1 MGGYENICCSL
12 SPHHIAFCHNS
23 VLKKSH
29 YTLAPI
35 STGSPQS
42 CTVLI
47 TFTCWRYHLLVA
59 YSVQFLTGLSPLWR
73 KERLTEKHRNI
84 KITFSMLFGIKML
97 ICSNAVGHK
106 KPLHRLLQGCHLC
119 FFFFLLLGGSDICL
133 RVNCQLTPSALWKL
147 CKEALTITYCSKCRL
162 LFYRGQLFK
171 EGHKIVKSYKSL
183 KLVL

>member
-119 FFFFLLLGGSDICL
+119 FFFSSSLVALIFVSEWIVSWHPVLYENSVKKLLPLHTVLSADCFFTEGNYL
-133 RVNCQLTPSALWKL
+133 RWAIKLSRVINLW
-147 CKEALTITYCSKCRL
+147 S
-162 LFYRGQLFK
+162 
-171 EGHKIVKSYKSL
+171 
-183 KLVL
+183 